1 MGSFPLLSHEY
12 AKSYG
17 LFHIKKGQDSVAL
30 GVKNLRVMNELVGEA
45 KAARLTTFVGED
57 AGRTEVEP
65 GTVTV
70 AAIGPAAASDIDKI
84 TGHLRLY

>member
-1 MGSFPLLSHEY
+1 
-12 AKSYG
+12 
-17 LFHIKKGQDSVAL
+17 
-30 GVKNLRVMNELVGEA
+30 
-45 KAARLTTFVGED
+45 
-57 AGRTEVEP
+57 VEP